1 MQIDGYAAIA
11 GGLWRTQAHQTGTL
25 HAVSARQGR
34 RVGIGPVTIDIPQLD
49 RCKVQV
55 TEITAQAAKA
65 NLLKGL
71 HLVKGPVG

>member
-11 GGLWRTQAHQTGTL
+11 GGLRTQAHQTGTL

-49 RCKVQV
+49 VVQS
-55 TEITAQAAKA
+55 
-65 NLLKGL
+65 
-71 HLVKGPVG
+71 